1 MTDTRRKTDRG
12 DYEKDQEVSAF
23 YVDYFT
29 NSYYCY
35 GKPTEVYLPGNGLIG
50 TKINHMDLANNTVDI
65 ESMLRGT
72 GSQNMV
78 SKQAP
83 IVPDLKYLKTVNIF
97 DNAPVYMPDPL
108 MVQKDQR
115 PQWK

>member
-12 DYEKDQEVSAF
+12 DYEKDQEMSALF
-23 YVDYFT
+23 LDYYT
-29 NSYYCY
+29 NPQNHY
-35 GKPTEVYLPGNGLIG
+35 GKPAEVYLPGNGFLG
-50 TKINHMDLANNTVDI
+50 TRINHMDLANNTVDI

-78 SKQAP
+78 TKQAP
-83 IVPDLKYLKTVNIF
+83 IVPDLKYLKSANVYEST
-97 DNAPVYMPDPL
+97 PVYMPDPL
-108 MVQKDQR
+108 IVHKGQR